1 MGKNKFFSFTAANN
15 VIYRLTEKEK
25 SFCEIYCQFGVSGI
39 EAVREAGYKATTNNT
54 AYSIASENLRK
65 PKIMAYIDSLYKE
78 YKFTDEDVMRE
89 HLFLI
94 KQHQSLSNK
103 ARAIDMYYKKK
114 GLYSP
119 DSLEKQEKVTVV
131 QVVNYGDMTKK
142 CSSINIV

>member
-1 MGKNKFFSFTAANN
+1 MAKGFSITSNDGKK
-15 VIYRLTEKEK
+15 YKLTEKEK
-25 SFCEIYCQFGVSGI
+25 RFCEIYCQFGVSGI
-39 EAVREAGYKATTNNT
+39 EAVTQAGYKATSKNT

-94 KQHQSLSNK
+94 KQHQNLPSK

-114 GLYSP
+114 GLYSQ
-119 DSLEKQEKVTVV
+119 DSLDKQDKVAVV
-131 QVVNYGDMTKK
+131 QVVNYSTMTKNK
-142 CSSINIV
+142 NIS